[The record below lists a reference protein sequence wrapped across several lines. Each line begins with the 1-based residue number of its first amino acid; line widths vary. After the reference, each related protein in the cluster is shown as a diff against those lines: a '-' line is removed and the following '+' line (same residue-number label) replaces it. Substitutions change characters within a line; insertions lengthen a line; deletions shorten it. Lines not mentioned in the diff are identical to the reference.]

1 MPAHA
6 TPKLT
11 TYIVLML
18 DDAAQTWKAVLKA
31 EFADPEAAR
40 EAAANEHGSAVYW
53 AVAQRNFKPDR
64 LVGRQMTVWEVVPV
78 EEPTP
83 ARPVAD
89 APQA

>member
-1 MPAHA
+1 M
-6 TPKLT
+6 T
-11 TYIVLML
+11 TQAPTKTTVYIVLML
-18 DDAAQTWKAVLKA
+18 DDAAQTWKTVLTG
-31 EFADPEAAR
+31 EFVAPEAAR